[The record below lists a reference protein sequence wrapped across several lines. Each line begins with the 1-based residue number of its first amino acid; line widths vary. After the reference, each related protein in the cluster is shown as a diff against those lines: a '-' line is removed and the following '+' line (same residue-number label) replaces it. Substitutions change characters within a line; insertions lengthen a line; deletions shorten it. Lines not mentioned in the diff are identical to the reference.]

1 MISITKLNRPRVI
14 LFSILALLSA
24 YVVGEIILSY
34 FDSHADN
41 SRLKAMSL
49 ILMPHGILGMIAL
62 VVGPFQFSTTLRKN
76 NLKLHKRLGKI
87 YIFSILLSMPFAI
100 LLNIYH
106 TIPGA
111 KVTFIFENIC
121 QALVWAI
128 TASMAWRAAA
138 RKQITIH
145 KMWAARSYGI
155 TMVFVLSR
163 IYNPMKLFIKDSG
176 INDFTHFLWF
186 MIVFGLIVPD
196 ILVFSKEL
204 FARKKVSTA
213 RSLD

>member
-1 MISITKLNRPRVI
+1 MISLTKLNRPRVI

-24 YVVGEIILSY
+24 FVLTQITISY
-34 FDSHADN
+34 FDTTADN

-49 ILMPHGILGMIAL
+49 ILVPHGILGMIAL

-76 NLKLHKRLGKI
+76 NIGLHKRLGKI

-121 QALVWAI
+121 QALVWGI

-138 RKQITIH
+138 RRQITIH

-163 IYNPMKLFIKDSG
+163 IYNPMKLFMKNSD

-186 MIVFGLIVPD
+186 MIVFGLVIPD
-196 ILVFSKEL
+196 ILVFGKEL
-204 FARKKVSTA
+204 FASRKVSAT
-213 RSLD
+213 RSTE